1 MNVIYMENEKKAKKK
16 KIFRLTEDQKTKI
29 YKEEKKRRQDKYVG
43 EIMERSTVV
52 FGSVFLAIYIVVS
65 SLIISVGMLLYL
77 VALATDEMQEAYASN
92 PFGVT
97 GDIALFA
104 IMGFTFWVMFG
115 FFSLMLFIK
124 SNEILKKKPE
134 LYKKLKIWNWRK

>member
-1 MNVIYMENEKKAKKK
+1 MNVIIMENDKVKKK
-16 KIFRLTEDQKTKI
+16 KRGIRLTEEERKKI
-29 YKEEKKRRQDKYVG
+29 YKEEKKKRQDKYVA

-52 FGSVFLAIYIVVS
+52 FGSVLLAIYIVIS
-65 SLIISVGMLLYL
+65 SLIISVGLLLYL

-97 GDIALFA
+97 GNIAFFA